1 MNLSHR
7 LATQGLLTL
16 VALALVGTP
25 SHADDEP
32 AAPSMPAGAGSVQDV
47 IFLGDSRPVVL
58 RLRIAMAG
66 KPFRSEWTKSVLA
79 LHGYLDRDGDGK
91 VTKDEAKADAL
102 STLVRMANGTATA
115 MPRTDLDNHP
125 KDGVISVEELSEA
138 LSSALGPFRVQVGKI
153 ASGKTD
159 ALFEQ
164 LDADRDGNLA
174 RAELSSAAGSLQ
186 KLDLDD
192 DELIDAAELEPFSN
206 PIAMQN
212 DEVAGRRARLAP
224 VPPVLELTPD
234 DTTLRPVRLL
244 MKKYDRGSNSGATAG
259 DNKLSRDE
267 FAIDPKAF
275 ARADADSDGAIDVE
289 ELRRHLSRVTPDLE
303 LGVNLPA
310 RAGGGSTIAVAGSGG
325 VAGVLPPGVKVN
337 HLGRGDVEIAV
348 DEVRL
353 EIHVED
359 GDRDAANAK
368 RGFMAQFEAADKNND
383 GYLEKKELTE
393 DRAHPSPLAGLFDL
407 LDRDGDGK
415 LYPKEMDAFVDAQA
429 EAARGRLVLSAS
441 DQGRAIFAILDLN
454 RDRRLGLR
462 ELRGTL
468 DRVASWDRDG
478 DGKITAEE
486 IPHHYQMTLSRG
498 TLSGLGAGQAAVIAT
513 SMGPPPPPAAAAGPS
528 WFLKMDRNGDG
539 DVSRREFLGSRAQF
553 DRLDR
558 DKDALLDAS
567 EATAVTVAKKDKAG
581 AGAGPKPK

>member
-1 MNLSHR
+1 
-7 LATQGLLTL
+7 
-16 VALALVGTP
+16 
-25 SHADDEP
+25 
-32 AAPSMPAGAGSVQDV
+32 
-47 IFLGDSRPVVL
+47 
-58 RLRIAMAG
+58 
-66 KPFRSEWTKSVLA
+66 
-79 LHGYLDRDGDGK
+79 
-91 VTKDEAKADAL
+91 
-102 STLVRMANGTATA
+102 
-115 MPRTDLDNHP
+115 
-125 KDGVISVEELSEA
+125 
-138 LSSALGPFRVQVGKI
+138 
-153 ASGKTD
+153 
-159 ALFEQ
+159 
-164 LDADRDGNLA
+164 
-174 RAELSSAAGSLQ
+174 
-186 KLDLDD
+186 
-192 DELIDAAELEPFSN
+192 
-206 PIAMQN
+206 
-212 DEVAGRRARLAP
+212 
-224 VPPVLELTPD
+224 
-234 DTTLRPVRLL
+234 
-244 MKKYDRGSNSGATAG
+244 MKKYDRGSTSGASAG

-275 ARADADSDGAIDVE
+275 ARADADADGAIDTE
-289 ELRRHLSRVTPDLE
+289 ELRRHLSRITPDLE

-310 RAGGGSTIAVAGSGG
+310 RPGGESTIAVAGSGG
-325 VAGVLPPGVKVN
+325 IAGTLPPGVKVK

-429 EAARGRLVLSAS
+429 EAARSRLVLSAS

-486 IPHHYQMTLSRG
+486 IPHHYQLTLSRG
-498 TLSGLGAGQAAVIAT
+498 SLSGLGAGQAAVIAT
-513 SMGPPPPPAAAAGPS
+513 SMGPPPPVAAGAGPG

-567 EATAVTVAKKDKAG
+567 EASAATVAKKEKA
-581 AGAGPKPK
+581 AAVAPQER